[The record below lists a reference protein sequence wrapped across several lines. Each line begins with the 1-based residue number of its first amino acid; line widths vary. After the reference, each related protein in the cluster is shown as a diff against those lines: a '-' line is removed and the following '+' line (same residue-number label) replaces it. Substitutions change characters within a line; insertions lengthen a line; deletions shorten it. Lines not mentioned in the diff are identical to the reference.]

1 MSTDFFLLHDIMKK
15 KGSECVCIR
24 EREKERERD
33 ERERERVTYQNGQF
47 FFFRRTIYSQSYTSI
62 SHTCV
67 SSVRV

>member
-47 FFFRRTIYSQSYTSI
+47 FFFGGRYTRNPI
-62 SHTCV
+62 HQYLIHV
-67 SSVRV
+67 